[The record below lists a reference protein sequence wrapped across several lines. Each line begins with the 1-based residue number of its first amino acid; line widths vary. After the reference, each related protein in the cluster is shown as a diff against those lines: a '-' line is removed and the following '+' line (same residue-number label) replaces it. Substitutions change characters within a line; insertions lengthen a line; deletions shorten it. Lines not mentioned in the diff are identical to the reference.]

1 MCPLPEERRTDGVF
15 SKGRRDNLP
24 GLQEKIS
31 DGIPLDNSTLYTMQY
46 IESSTIEKLYTFTVS
61 EAVLETLSR
70 ILERY
75 CLLYVDKRFKS
86 LEILE
91 TLL

>member
-1 MCPLPEERRTDGVF
+1 MVF
-15 SKGRRDNLP
+15 SAREG
-24 GLQEKIS
+24 GLICADCAGMIS
-31 DGIPLDNSTLYTMQY
+31 DGIVLDNSTLYTMQY

-61 EAVLETLSR
+61 EAVLKKMSQ
-70 ILERY
+70 IMERY
-75 CLLYVDKRFKS
+75 CLLYVEKHFKS

>member
-1 MCPLPEERRTDGVF
+1 MVF
-15 SKGRRDNLP
+15 SAREG
-24 GLQEKIS
+24 GLVCEDCVQNIS
-31 DGIPLDNSTLYTMQY
+31 DGILLDNSTLYTMQY
-46 IESSTIEKLYTFTVS
+46 IESSTIEKLYTFAVS
-61 EAVLETLSR
+61 EEVLEKLSR
-70 ILERY
+70 IMERY